1 MARVRK
7 NLGNFVTILILDFY
21 LFFHT
26 LFVHRCLLIFHLVDI
41 LEWMLIGR
49 ASYDLLLIECILTG
63 RLKFLSHINPPLARR
78 RTGY

>member
-41 LEWMLIGR
+41 LEWMLISR
-49 ASYDLLLIECILTG
+49 VSYD
-63 RLKFLSHINPPLARR
+63 
-78 RTGY
+78 

>member
-49 ASYDLLLIECILTG
+49 VSYD
-63 RLKFLSHINPPLARR
+63 
-78 RTGY
+78 